1 MKISITHELIV
12 FLSMT
17 ALGLFEG
24 FVFDVFRVVRKNIS
38 KTFWKVSIT
47 DVVYWFVSGAIFA
60 AAVWKVTNGEL
71 RAYMFLGIGLGLI
84 FHFLLLSDLIISIIT
99 KIFTL
104 FLKIFKFFLKI
115 LLTPTQFLYK
125 MVLKPIIIFL
135 KRKIGCVSKIRNMRK
150 SGIRNDK
157 KTK

>member
-47 DVVYWFVSGAIFA
+47 DVGYWFVSGAIFA
-60 AAVWKVTNGEL
+60 VAVWKVTP
-71 RAYMFLGIGLGLI
+71 
-84 FHFLLLSDLIISIIT
+84 T
-99 KIFTL
+99 K
-104 FLKIFKFFLKI
+104 
-115 LLTPTQFLYK
+115 FLYK
-125 MVLKPIIIFL
+125 MVLRPIIVFL